1 MNEIPDDEG
10 DIIDPFDSDLSDIDE
25 SNEIEDDNPQ
35 NNRNFE
41 QNLFN
46 SMIHTVWSLKSRSIF
61 TKYKRL
67 FRENQTHDWHRFE
80 NSPDFADK
88 KFDRSKIS
96 TSIGYRR
103 DGITEEMLNDP
114 FKLHEFIYGASR
126 SGRSLANYFIY
137 NVICII

>member
-46 SMIHTVWSLKSRSIF
+46 SMIHTV
-61 TKYKRL
+61 
-67 FRENQTHDWHRFE
+67 
-80 NSPDFADK
+80 
-88 KFDRSKIS
+88 
-96 TSIGYRR
+96 
-103 DGITEEMLNDP
+103 
-114 FKLHEFIYGASR
+114 
-126 SGRSLANYFIY
+126 
-137 NVICII
+137 